1 MSDRPWSFLKP
12 FAFSLALFAAQ
23 AAFGDDFETIKT
35 KGVLRVLVVPV
46 KGSNEF
52 FPLSGNPPGFDRE
65 ILEGF
70 AQLHRVKLEPV
81 AVEGWDQLVPG
92 LTSGKGD
99 VAAGRFTVTEDRK
112 KRIAFTSEVFPTR
125 NVVLTRK
132 PAARIE
138 TLAQLRAARVGTIR
152 GSSMAEAVAKAGVP
166 PANVDDSYPPGG
178 LPAALASGKV
188 AAVVLGIESAIVAR
202 RDDPQIEIGLFVGAP
217 GSLAYG
223 VSRES
228 ASLLSALN
236 SYIENLRKTATW
248 SRLVVKYF
256 GEAAPE
262 ILKKA
267 RIE

>member
-1 MSDRPWSFLKP
+1 MKSTTLL
-12 FAFSLALFAAQ
+12 AVLALVVAAPAS
-23 AAFGDDFETIKT
+23 AADLAAIKA

-52 FPLSGNPPGFDRE
+52 FPLAGSPPGFDRE

-70 AQLHRVKLEPV
+70 AQLHRVRIEPI

-92 LTSGKGD
+92 LTSGRGD
-99 VAAGRFTVTEDRK
+99 VAAGRFTVTEDRRK
-112 KRIAFTSEVFPTR
+112 KIAFTSEVFPTR

-132 PAARIE
+132 PSPRIE
-138 TLAQLRAARVGTIR
+138 RLEQLRDAKVGTIK
-152 GSSMAEAVAKAGVP
+152 GSSMAEAVARAGVP
-166 PANVDDSYPPGG
+166 AANVDDSYLPGG
-178 LPAALASGKV
+178 LPRALVSGKV
-188 AAVVLGIESAIVAR
+188 GAVVLGIESAIVAR
-202 RDDPQIEIGLFVGAP
+202 RDDPQIELGLFVGPP

-223 VSRES
+223 VRRENGE
-228 ASLLSALN
+228 LLAALN
-236 SYIENLRKTATW
+236 GYIENVRKTATW

-267 RIE
+267 RLE